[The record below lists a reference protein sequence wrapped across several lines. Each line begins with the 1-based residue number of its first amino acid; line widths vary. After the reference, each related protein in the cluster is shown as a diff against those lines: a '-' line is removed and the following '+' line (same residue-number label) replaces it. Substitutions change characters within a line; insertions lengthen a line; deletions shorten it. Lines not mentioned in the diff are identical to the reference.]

1 MKIKLR
7 DLAKAMAK
15 SDVHQGYVDIKL
27 GKVIIMQDDM
37 AEADTLDHIFD
48 IEDDWQHYIPLPN
61 VIDNEAHAI
70 MLGFIEK
77 QARADIKDRL
87 LAVLNST
94 GAAIKFQQQ
103 VRYLLLK
110 SAWENYQQEYFMA
123 AARDWCEENDLEYE
137 ED

>member
-48 IEDDWQHYIPLPN
+48 IADDWQHYIPLPN

-87 LAVLNST
+87 LAALNST

-103 VRYLLLK
+103 VRHLLLK

>member
-70 MLGFIEK
+70 MLGFIEG

-87 LAVLNST
+87 LAALNST

-103 VRYLLLK
+103 VRHLLLK
-110 SAWENYQQEYFMA
+110 SAWENYRQEYFMA

>member
-48 IEDDWQHYIPLPN
+48 IEDDWQHYITLPN

-87 LAVLNST
+87 LAALNSR

-103 VRYLLLK
+103 VRHLLLK

>member
-87 LAVLNST
+87 LAALNSI

-103 VRYLLLK
+103 VRHLLLK

>member
-87 LAVLNST
+87 LAALNST

-103 VRYLLLK
+103 VRHLLLK

-123 AARDWCEENDLEYE
+123 AARYWCEENDLEYE

>member
-103 VRYLLLK
+103 VRHLLLK

-123 AARDWCEENDLEYE
+123 AARDWCKENDLEYE

>member
-87 LAVLNST
+87 LAALNST

-103 VRYLLLK
+103 VRHLLLK
-110 SAWENYQQEYFMA
+110 SAWESYQQEYFMA
-123 AARDWCEENDLEYE
+123 TARDWCEENDLEYE

>member
-70 MLGFIEK
+70 MRGFIEK

-87 LAVLNST
+87 LAALNST

>member
-87 LAVLNST
+87 LAALNST
-94 GAAIKFQQQ
+94 GAAIKSQQQ
-103 VRYLLLK
+103 VRHLLLK

>member
-87 LAVLNST
+87 LAALNST

>member
-87 LAVLNST
+87 LAALNST

-103 VRYLLLK
+103 VRHLLLK

-123 AARDWCEENDLEYE
+123 AARDWGEENDLEYE

>member
-87 LAVLNST
+87 LVAMNST
-94 GAAIKFQQQ
+94 GVAIKFQQQ
-103 VRYLLLK
+103 VRHLLLK

>member
-87 LAVLNST
+87 LAALNST
-94 GAAIKFQQQ
+94 GAAIKFQHQ
-103 VRYLLLK
+103 VRHLLLK